1 MQRSLATAV
10 GALAL
15 LAACG
20 EGARPRSIG
29 DGSASDAEDHLGE
42 TDADVLVSTDA
53 MADADVSVISVTTDA
68 MANQADGSETGV
80 PIVHAWLTTPDLASH
95 LTQQPDVETTPSG
108 AADLTFDDSSR
119 LQTIDGF
126 GAALTDTS
134 AYLLVNALTPTT
146 RAQVMADLFSR
157 TTGIGLSLVRLPMG
171 SSDFTDCSCTYSY
184 DDGVADP
191 TLAGFSTA
199 HDDAY
204 IIPGILQAQSI
215 NPQMKFFANPW
226 SPPAWMKTNGS
237 MLGTVDGGA
246 GTLQANDD
254 DPLAQYFVRFLQDYI
269 ADGVSVWAITPQN
282 EPSVARDYPGM
293 SWSASD
299 EADFIANHLAPALA
313 DAGLADIKIL
323 GGDDVGA
330 SLSFAQTLFANA
342 GSSLYATAWH
352 CYHGLGDM
360 TAIHDAYPDTP
371 LYMTECSTGA
381 SGIAGDATEQVL
393 VSMANWASGAVLWN
407 IALDTNGGPKMG
419 EGCVGCTGLVTI
431 DSSSGA
437 TSYTLNY
444 YELAQFS
451 KFVAPGAE
459 RVAHAGGNGISAEA
473 FRNPDG
479 TYVLVAYNP
488 GDASVTF
495 SVRWDNAGS
504 FRYALAAGATV
515 TFTSLD
521 AGM

>member
-1 MQRSLATAV
+1 
-10 GALAL
+10 
-15 LAACG
+15 
-20 EGARPRSIG
+20 
-29 DGSASDAEDHLGE
+29 
-42 TDADVLVSTDA
+42 
-53 MADADVSVISVTTDA
+53 
-68 MANQADGSETGV
+68 
-80 PIVHAWLTTPDLASH
+80 
-95 LTQQPDVETTPSG
+95 
-108 AADLTFDDSSR
+108 
-119 LQTIDGF
+119 
-126 GAALTDTS
+126 
-134 AYLLVNALTPTT
+134 
-146 RAQVMADLFSR
+146 
-157 TTGIGLSLVRLPMG
+157 MG

-393 VSMANWASGAVLWN
+393 ISMANWASGAVLWN

-431 DSSSGA
+431 DSSTGA
-437 TSYTLNY
+437 TAYTLNY

-459 RVAHAGGNGISAEA
+459 RVVHDGGNGVSAEA

-479 TYVLVAYNP
+479 TDVLVAYNP
-488 GDASVTF
+488 GETSETF
-495 SVRWDNAGS
+495 SVRWGNAGS
-504 FRYALAAGATV
+504 FSYALAAGATV